1 MVYYPDNRAQSI
13 AFSNEEKVEALNNYF
28 SSISCIDDSGANLP
42 DMYFLCNNVID
53 SIFITEEDIIDIIT
67 TIPTNKAIGPDKIS
81 HKMLKNTV
89 STIVK
94 PLCLLFNRSLRDC
107 LFPDSWKIANVLP
120 LFKKGDPSE
129 LSNYRPVS
137 LLSCVGKIME
147 RIVFKYLYNYFH
159 SNNLFYKYQAGFLPG
174 HSTVYQ
180 LIETYDCI
188 LKAIDEGKLYIV
200 FCDLSKVFNRVWH
213 N

>member
-1 MVYYPDNRAQSI
+1 MVKLKTPIIIFFTCTKYSALRNDILNEIFRIENLNIVNTHVLLWGDCSI
-13 AFSNEEKVEALNNYF
+13 
-28 SSISCIDDSGANLP
+28 G
-42 DMYFLCNNVID
+42 
-53 SIFITEEDIIDIIT
+53 IIDIIT
-67 TIPTNKAIGPDKIS
+67 TIPTNKTIGPDNIS

-159 SNNLFYKYQAGFLPG
+159 SNNLLYKYQADFYLATPQYIN
-174 HSTVYQ
+174 S
-180 LIETYDCI
+180 
-188 LKAIDEGKLYIV
+188 LKLMIV
-200 FCDLSKVFNRVWH
+200 F
-213 N
+213 